1 MLISIIDDNIC
12 ALKLINELVDN
23 ELKKYTNNYHI
34 DTYNDP
40 GLFDFQKNYTI
51 LLLDINMPKNGIEL
65 AKEYISFHKNSYIIF
80 ITNHVDYV
88 FNTFDV
94 HPYHFIRKYEIDTLL
109 PKVINSLIKKLDIDK
124 KSISINTKFDKKKL
138 LLTDIMYI
146 ISEKHY
152 CTIVTKTSI
161 YRIREKLPNLL
172 KQINDNAFC
181 LIRINCI
188 INWKYVDSLNSDMIK
203 LDNKTFFI
211 SRSKIAS
218 VHKSYFDYIGNQI

>member
-124 KSISINTKFDKKKL
+124 KSISINTKFDKKNYYSRILCTL
-138 LLTDIMYI
+138 LVKSI
-146 ISEKHY
+146 IVPLLPKQAFIEFVRNY
-152 CTIVTKTSI
+152 LI
-161 YRIREKLPNLL
+161 Y
-172 KQINDNAFC
+172 
-181 LIRINCI
+181 
-188 INWKYVDSLNSDMIK
+188 
-203 LDNKTFFI
+203 
-211 SRSKIAS
+211 
-218 VHKSYFDYIGNQI
+218 